1 MKLDVYTKTICPQCT
16 PVKVYM
22 KRNEIEHEMH
32 NIDEDEDA
40 YNMVKDLGFQSA
52 PVLVLSD
59 ENGIVKTSA

>member
-40 YNMVKDLGFQSA
+40 YNKVKELGFQSA
-52 PVLVLSD
+52 PV
-59 ENGIVKTSA
+59 